1 MEQHQVFRKY
11 TRAWLHEVTGYSK
24 LYLCRVAN
32 GRVPLTTAFVDRV
45 TFKLGEPTDQLFNLE
60 AAGSAAGGNPQRD

>member
-1 MEQHQVFRKY
+1 MEQHPVFRKF
-11 TRAWLHEVTGYSK
+11 TRDWLHEVTGYSK

-32 GRVPLTTAFVDRV
+32 GRVPLTTAFVERV

-60 AAGSAAGGNPQRD
+60 AVGSAAGGNPQRN

>member
-1 MEQHQVFRKY
+1 MEQHPVFRKF
-11 TRAWLHEVTGYSK
+11 TRDWLHEVTGYSK

-32 GRVPLTTAFVDRV
+32 GRVPLTTAFVERV

-60 AAGSAAGGNPQRD
+60 AGGSAAGGNPQRD